1 MRTDSQR
8 TRGQRGST
16 ILEALLAMAL
26 IMTGAAGLIGL
37 NNVGIRLDA
46 DGRRIT
52 RATAIAEDLAAQIAL
67 WPYTDPRLVNTNR
80 SNEDDPGDAAAN
92 LQLPGA
98 ATAWVDYGGFDSS
111 GRGEPSLTLGG
122 TEWHGIPSAD
132 VVSGGFERYW
142 SISENDPARPGS
154 LLDANGNTVPD
165 GIRVAAIV
173 RWPAGAGWRRVVI
186 LVNKINP
193 ADTK

>member
-8 TRGQRGST
+8 ARGQRGST

-52 RATAIAEDLAAQIAL
+52 RATAIAEDLAGQIAL
-67 WPYTDPRLVNTNR
+67 WPYDDPRLANSN
-80 SNEDDPGDAAAN
+80 SANEDDPGDAAAN
-92 LQLPGA
+92 LQLPGP
-98 ATAWVDYGGFDSS
+98 ATGWIDHGGFDTS
-111 GRGEPSLTLGG
+111 GRVESDLTLGG
-122 TEWHGIPSAD
+122 TLWHGIPSAD

-142 SISENDPARPGS
+142 SVSANDPANPGG
-154 LLDANGNTVPD
+154 LLDANRNTVPD
-165 GIRVAAIV
+165 ALRVAAIV